1 TIFLDEVGEMTP
13 RMQALLLRF
22 VETGEIQRVGSD
34 RVQIAGGVR
43 IVAATN
49 QNLLERVSAKAFRED
64 LYYRLNVIHIVI
76 PPLRERTDDIGPLA
90 EHFLEMFAASYGVPR
105 PRLSDEALAQFT
117 SYQWPGNVREL
128 RNTLE
133 RIVVLNR
140 AGVISAWDVSA
151 ALTTISAKPTS
162 VRETADVLYER
173 MVSTG
178 ESFWSVVHE
187 PFASHDL
194 TRADLRTLVARG
206 LVQTRGQYRSLSTLF
221 NVPARDYKRFLHFLT
236 KHGCR
241 LPLQGFRSMTAAPS
255 VRKGDTDLATPH

>member
-1 TIFLDEVGEMTP
+1 MLMEPLFIGVSHALGEIAQQISDVARSEAKVLITGESGVGKDVVARLVHQRSGRQGPFVPINCAGVPDSLLESELFGHVRGSFTGAYRDRHGWLDQAHDGTIFLDEVGEMTP

-90 EHFLEMFAASYGVPR
+90 EHCLEMFAASYGVPR

-162 VRETADVLYER
+162 VRET
-173 MVSTG
+173 
-178 ESFWSVVHE
+178 
-187 PFASHDL
+187 
-194 TRADLRTLVARG
+194 
-206 LVQTRGQYRSLSTLF
+206 
-221 NVPARDYKRFLHFLT
+221 
-236 KHGCR
+236 
-241 LPLQGFRSMTAAPS
+241 
-255 VRKGDTDLATPH
+255 